1 MPTTKINAYDRR
13 MAYDRFIEKLA
24 LALDKD
30 FDLIAKVADA
40 AFDYLDHIPAEAY
53 PGMEQIAVNSW
64 ARWPMNFPKA
74 VKEAYETWRHEN
86 KHSARPAGTF
96 CEYCNGVGFFT
107 GIKRVAVKPGVS
119 MPYPYTFRCGACR
132 NWFGVLG
139 EAIPS
144 AWPLEAKT
152 QGFEIEKYPA
162 AHQPEPKTSPA
173 PVNPAARHTEYLP
186 YRD

>member
-1 MPTTKINAYDRR
+1 M
-13 MAYDRFIEKLA
+13 
-24 LALDKD
+24 
-30 FDLIAKVADA
+30 FDLDWEKYGPRIDA
-40 AFDYLDHIPAEAY
+40 AFEYLNHIPADAY
-53 PGMEQIAVNSW
+53 RGMEQIAVNSW
-64 ARWPMNFPKA
+64 ARWPLNFPKA
-74 VKEAYETWRHEN
+74 VKEVYETWRHEN

-132 NWFGVLG
+132 NWLGVLG

-162 AHQPEPKTSPA
+162 AHQPEPETSPA
-173 PVNPAARHTEYLP
+173 PMKPAVRPTEYLP